1 MRAAG
6 ADAVSADLHG
16 IHSRLY
22 GFRPMHVTTVRPTEG
37 ITMNVQFDPSR
48 AGSDVGGTH
57 RMHHR
62 GHRDM
67 SGLAQRLGVSTDD
80 LETARKNGQS
90 LSDFAGSEGISRDDL
105 LTAVK
110 EELKANKPDG
120 APDLSDDQLT
130 AIANRMVDAKPG
142 HRPPPAAEET
152 TLPSQSVLDS
162 LRGVTTSDGSSLAD
176 VLSQMQVTDQDG
188 GSTNGLDEVLKLLQ
202 GNTYGPDGSA
212 ALGTSIGVNA
222 AA

>member
-1 MRAAG
+1 
-6 ADAVSADLHG
+6 
-16 IHSRLY
+16 
-22 GFRPMHVTTVRPTEG
+22 
-37 ITMNVQFDPSR
+37 MNVQFDPSR

-57 RMHHR
+57 RMRHHGHR
-62 GHRDM
+62 GL

-80 LETARKNGQS
+80 LDAARKNGQS
-90 LSDFAGSEGISRDDL
+90 LSDFATSEGISRDDL

-120 APDLSDDQLT
+120 APELSDEQLT
-130 AIANRMVDAKPG
+130 AIANRMIDAKPG
-142 HRPPPAAEET
+142 HRPQPPGEET
-152 TLPSQSVLDS
+152 SLPAPSVLDA
-162 LRGVTTSDGSSLAD
+162 LKGVTTSDGSSLAD

-202 GNTYGPDGSA
+202 TNTYGPDGSA